1 MSAPGKC
8 HYFDEIFSK
17 LSDEW
22 KQANLLTH
30 RRIKKRQSDFTVPL
44 FFNRDHRTIAA
55 PSMLQA
61 WVIAVAIRFKLPR
74 ILYGCA
80 LTLMLGGGLLGDLL
94 ADWDFSQISQRAQ
107 TLYGPLGAGRQ
118 RIDAWQQL
126 LSTQRQI
133 GELEQLKVVNL
144 FFNRQMKYAEDIDL
158 WHDVDY
164 WATPIQSLLK
174 GAGDCEDYAIA
185 KYFSLRH
192 LGIAADKLRI
202 TYVKALR
209 QNRAHMVLT
218 YYATPEAM
226 PLVLD
231 SLMDPILPASQR
243 SDLLPVYAFNG
254 EGLWLTGAAGNK
266 KVGDTK
272 RLSRWQ
278 DVLKKMTAE
287 GFPASSDN

>member
-1 MSAPGKC
+1 
-8 HYFDEIFSK
+8 
-17 LSDEW
+17 
-22 KQANLLTH
+22 
-30 RRIKKRQSDFTVPL
+30 
-44 FFNRDHRTIAA
+44 
-55 PSMLQA
+55 MLQA
-61 WVIAVAIRFKLPR
+61 LVIAVAIRFKLPR
-74 ILYGCA
+74 ILYGVA
-80 LTLMLGGGLLGDLL
+80 ITLVLGGGLLGDLL

-118 RIDAWQQL
+118 RIDAWQEL

-192 LGIAADKLRI
+192 LGIPADKLRI

-218 YYATPEAM
+218 YYASPEAM

-243 SDLLPVYAFNG
+243 TDLLPVYAFNG

-278 DVLKKMTAE
+278 DVLKKMTTE
-287 GFPASSDN
+287 GFPANSGN

>member
-1 MSAPGKC
+1 MSASDGC
-8 HYFDEIFSK
+8 HYFDEILIN
-17 LSDEW
+17 LSDER
-22 KQANLLTH
+22 KSANLLTTAYH
-30 RRIKKRQSDFTVPL
+30 KKRQSDFTVPL
-44 FFNRDHRTIAA
+44 FFTRYHRTIAA

-74 ILYGCA
+74 ILYGFA
-80 LTLMLGGGLLGDLL
+80 ITLMLGGGLLGDLL

-158 WHDVDY
+158 WHEVDY

-192 LGIAADKLRI
+192 LGIPADKLRI

-218 YYATPEAM
+218 YYASPEAM

-243 SDLLPVYAFNG
+243 TDLLPVYAFNG

>member
-1 MSAPGKC
+1 MRC
-8 HYFDEIFSK
+8 HYFDGIAAT
-17 LSDEW
+17 LSDER
-22 KQANLLTH
+22 KIANLPAL
-30 RRIKKRQSDFTVPL
+30 IQDKLLQSDFIVPL
-44 FFNRDHRTIAA
+44 FFTRYHRTIAA
-55 PSMLQA
+55 PLMLHA
-61 WVIAVAIRFKLPR
+61 RVIAVAIRFNFPR
-74 ILYGCA
+74 FLYGLA
-80 LTLMLGGGLLGDLL
+80 ITLLLGGGLLGNLL
-94 ADWDFSQISQRAQ
+94 ADWDFSQISRRAEA
-107 TLYGPLGAGRQ
+107 LYGPLGAGRQ

-126 LSTQRQI
+126 LATQKQVS
-133 GELEQLKVVNL
+133 ETEQLNVVNV
-144 FFNRQMKYAEDIDL
+144 FFNRQLRYEEDIDL
-158 WHDVDY
+158 WHEIDY
-164 WATPIQSLLK
+164 WATPIQSLWK

-192 LGIAADKLRI
+192 LGVPAEKLRI

-218 YYATPEAM
+218 YYARPEAM

-243 SDLLPVYAFNG
+243 PDLLPVYAFNG

-287 GFPASSDN
+287 GFPANSGN